1 MIQLFIMDLFCLM
14 SRYEFR
20 KTEKNRRK
28 MVKPTFKNNSVAG
41 ILGVSILFFRSNCY
55 ATVYF
60 QINWKAKNEFQF
72 SVT

>member
-1 MIQLFIMDLFCLM
+1 
-14 SRYEFR
+14 
-20 KTEKNRRK
+20 

-60 QINWKAKNEFQF
+60 QINRKAKNEFQF